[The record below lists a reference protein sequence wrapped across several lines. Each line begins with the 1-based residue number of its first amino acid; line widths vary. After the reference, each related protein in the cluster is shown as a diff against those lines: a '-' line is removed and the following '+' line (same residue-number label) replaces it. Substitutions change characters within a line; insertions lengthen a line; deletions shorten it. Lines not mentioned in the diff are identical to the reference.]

1 MTSGQEIPGS
11 QRLRRNHSSAQG
23 NQTQVSIPILLC
35 CPDTINIQCIPQPS
49 WRGGSRTAE
58 TKETGALKYHL
69 FFNICFL
76 FFLALPC
83 SMWDLSSQTRN
94 RTDAPL
100 HWKHRSSATGLPE
113 KFLQF
118 PSFLKLSNTP
128 LYGYTA
134 FCLSIHLLMDI

>member
-94 RTDAPL
+94 RTCAL
-100 HWKHRSSATGLPE
+100 CIREYGVLITALAG
-113 KFLQF
+113 KFKISVIDKC
-118 PSFLKLSNTP
+118 SFL
-128 LYGYTA
+128 G
-134 FCLSIHLLMDI
+134 CLIEKGCMRKDSSI